1 MKTELL
7 SWVLLSILLT
17 MITAAGCQSDNNDNN
32 SPGLIDG
39 EGIAVEGQWARPG
52 NEGRMSAAYFL
63 ISNFEK
69 EPDTLIG
76 VSSDVAQ
83 LTEIHESYEQEEGM
97 MGMRERTEVIIPPK
111 STIRFEPGGLHVMFI
126 QLREPLIAGETFDL
140 TLHLANQGDIVVS
153 MQVRS

>member
-7 SWVLLSILLT
+7 NRALLSILLT
-17 MITAAGCQSDNNDNN
+17 TLVFAGCQSDNQDN
-32 SPGLIDG
+32 SRSGLIDG

-52 NEGRMSAAYFL
+52 NEGRMSAGYFL
-63 ISNFEK
+63 ISNFEE

-76 VSSDVAQ
+76 VSSNVAQ

-97 MGMRERTEVIIPPK
+97 MGMRERPVVVIPPK

-126 QLREPLIAGETFDL
+126 QLTKPLIEEETFDL
-140 TLHLANQGDIVVS
+140 TLHFAKQGDIVVS